1 MPLCLLLFS
10 VLINSSSYK
19 VISSLKLRAR
29 SSNFLCQ
36 VLILFIYLFILGNC
50 YGSLFLTRNKNYFAI
65 IRTFFLTIVG
75 YKLAIVSLCPA
86 ILTL

>member
-36 VLILFIYLFILGNC
+36 VLILFIYLFIYLFILGNC
-50 YGSLFLTRNKNYFAI
+50 YGSLFLPRNKNYFAI
-65 IRTFFLTIVG
+65 IRTFFLTIV
-75 YKLAIVSLCPA
+75 
-86 ILTL
+86 